1 MKCSSMRS
9 GASIAF
15 ALIRLPRGQRPS
27 QEQLVDALDEDR
39 RRLHLPPSNGSAE
52 LLTAGPYPIIVDGQ
66 ELDEYVA
73 WER

>member
-1 MKCSSMRS
+1 MRS

-15 ALIRLPRGQRPS
+15 VMIRLPRGERPS
-27 QEQLVDALDEDR
+27 QEQFADALGEDR
-39 RRLHLPPSNGSAE
+39 RRLHLPPSTGSVE
-52 LLTAGPYPIIVDGQ
+52 FLTAGPYAIIVDGH